1 MRKHTCMRVFALK
14 RENIS
19 LSGWI
24 GRSLT
29 SCRCI
34 LFIQFRESFFIL
46 PVIVARIFCFNLCVY
61 VYTHSYQLRGGWE
74 RGLTGICCC
83 RCWYCAHCCCFF
95 MYTAADKWE
104 QQNKSSS
111 RNNNSHNNNYVSYCS
126 HKRSNNAN
134 NSNKYNNRNNLSPRA
149 IVAAMSHSPISRSC
163 SYTKERHHECL
174 PREFL
179 LPRQGESKICIQLA
193 TLL

>member
-14 RENIS
+14 RENIC

-83 RCWYCAHCCCFF
+83 RCWCCK
-95 MYTAADKWE
+95 A
-104 QQNKSSS
+104 NKSSS
-111 RNNNSHNNNYVSYCS
+111 RNNNSHNNNYDSYCS

-149 IVAAMSHSPISRSC
+149 IVAAMSHSPISRSS

-174 PREFL
+174 P
-179 LPRQGESKICIQLA
+179 GESKICIQLA